1 MKRELLQRLF
11 HYVIRFTP
19 EKWEKIRACFVG
31 SYIISAGSNLSIG
44 RCCQIHKNVK
54 IGSNSGVGYRC
65 IIPNGVEIGQNVM
78 MGPEVIM
85 YTQNHATQRLDQPM
99 RMQGMREL
107 KPIVIEDDVWIGA
120 RACILPGVT
129 IGHGAVIGACAVVSK
144 DVPPYAVLVGNPGRI
159 VKMRNIQE

>member
-1 MKRELLQRLF
+1 
-11 HYVIRFTP
+11 
-19 EKWEKIRACFVG
+19 
-31 SYIISAGSNLSIG
+31 
-44 RCCQIHKNVK
+44 
-54 IGSNSGVGYRC
+54 
-65 IIPNGVEIGQNVM
+65 
-78 MGPEVIM
+78 M